1 MNARDPVA
9 DRLLAVAAALFSQR
23 GYEGTSVREITRRAK
38 ANLGAIT
45 YHFGSKEALYHA
57 VIASRAEPLV
67 QRVAE
72 VAAQGGAPLDRIETI
87 IRAFFDHILTHPEMP
102 RMLLRELASERV
114 LPPPAQRAMQHN
126 FGVIV
131 DAVRAGQKDGSVRA
145 GDPILLGL
153 SVMAQPFHM
162 AIVARNVIAA
172 AGLDLKEPTTRAR
185 IVDHV
190 VTTVRRALAA

>member
-1 MNARDPVA
+1 MNDSYDCMNSKDPVV
-9 DRLLAVAAALFSQR
+9 DRLLGAAGALFARQ

-72 VAAQGGAPLDRIETI
+72 VAAHGGAALDRIETI

-102 RMLLRELASERV
+102 KM
-114 LPPPAQRAMQHN
+114 
-126 FGVIV
+126 I
-131 DAVRAGQKDGSVRA
+131 
-145 GDPILLGL
+145 
-153 SVMAQPFHM
+153 
-162 AIVARNVIAA
+162 
-172 AGLDLKEPTTRAR
+172 
-185 IVDHV
+185 
-190 VTTVRRALAA
+190 